1 MDESLE
7 AQNNQ
12 EIIESIVA
20 KLQRRIKLNISTT
33 LQNPPIIDCDEDT
46 LIDAIIRLEKQTQ
59 RRACTPKMR
68 PFAWEQR

>member
-1 MDESLE
+1 MDES
-7 AQNNQ
+7 QNNQ
-12 EIIESIVA
+12 EILESIIA
-20 KLQRRIKLNISTT
+20 KLQRRIKLDLSTSQQNI
-33 LQNPPIIDCDEDT
+33 PIIDCDEDA

>member
-1 MDESLE
+1 MDELKS
-7 AQNNQ
+7 NQ
-12 EIIESIVA
+12 EILESIIA
-20 KLQRRIKLNISTT
+20 KLERRIKLDLSTSQKNI
-33 LQNPPIIDCDEDT
+33 PIIDCDEDT